1 MQLKL
6 LLGIFLSS
14 FFLCLSHPA
23 LSQKVTLHEVNK
35 EYQIGKSLQIIVDE
49 EKTISFEEINS
60 GKFDHQFEKSEAD
73 VPNYAYLDAN
83 FWFKINLNDESSTDS
98 RWYLQS
104 SRTQIDTIK
113 VYFEGDDGGFT
124 EYASGDLYPY
134 DSRIIKHKDFIFPIP
149 KTEDGQQ
156 TIYIWCKGNFS
167 KQFPFTIVEE
177 RTFAE
182 ASHKTD
188 LTMGILFGIFIA
200 MVIYNLLLFFSL
212 RSLTYLYYV
221 LYMGSFLLAMMAL
234 TGYGYE
240 MLFNYW
246 LRFANISNMF
256 FIALTVLFA
265 SQFTRRFLAV
275 KKYSKIFHYALY
287 APEVYSIFLV
297 IVSLTGIWVDGF
309 VLFASK
315 SAAYCG
321 MIGVLVFLPTG
332 IGIYRKGSRPAYFY
346 LIAWTALFAG
356 VIIYVLKN
364 NAILPQ
370 NTFTDMSIIIGAVAE
385 AILLS
390 LGMADRIKTLEK
402 EQREARDK
410 MISTLQVNEDLI
422 KNQNQILEKKVA
434 ERTSEIMEKNV
445 EIEQQLE
452 EIAAQR
458 DMLSATK
465 LELERQND
473 NVTSSINYAQRIQKA
488 MLPQEDRIQNVFR
501 ESFIMFRPR
510 DIVSGDFYWY
520 TEMDGKKIFT
530 VADCTGHGVPGAFM
544 SMIGINLLNEIINVR
559 NVTDS
564 GSILYKL
571 NEGVQKALK
580 QESSSN
586 KDGMDMTLIV
596 LDEEQKTIQFSGA
609 KNPLVFVK
617 DGELTVI
624 KGNKNAIGGFSK
636 NGNREYETHTI
647 SYQKDMMIYMFSDG
661 FQDQFGGPDDRKF
674 MVKRFKGLLNQL
686 PEKPAEKQLAIL
698 NEELDDWMKNTRQL
712 DDILVAGIRL

>member
-6 LLGIFLSS
+6 LLGILLSTLLTFS
-14 FFLCLSHPA
+14 NYTAF
-23 LSQKVTLHEVNK
+23 SQEITLHQVNK
-35 EYQIGKSLQIIVDE
+35 EYQIGKSLQILVDE
-49 EKTISFEEINS
+49 DKTISFKDIKS
-60 GKFDHQFEKSEAD
+60 GKYDTQFEKSEAD

-83 FWFKINLNDESSTDS
+83 FWFKINLNDESNEES
-98 RWYLQS
+98 RWYLES
-104 SRTQIDTIK
+104 SRTQIDTIN
-113 VYFEGDDGGFT
+113 VYFQNDNGDFT

-134 DSRIIKHKDFIFPIP
+134 DSRIIKHKNFIFPIP
-149 KTEDGQQ
+149 KTDSGQQ

-167 KQFPFTIVEE
+167 KQFPFTIIEE

-182 ASHKTD
+182 SSHKTD
-188 LTMGILFGIFIA
+188 LTMGILFGVFIA

-265 SQFTRRFLAV
+265 SQFTRRFLSV
-275 KKYSKIFHYALY
+275 KKYSKIFHYALL
-287 APEVYSIFLV
+287 APEAYSIFLI
-297 IVSLTGIWVDGF
+297 IVSLTGIWIDGF

-346 LIAWTALFAG
+346 LVAWTALFIG

-402 EQREARDK
+402 EQRASQEK
-410 MISTLQVNEDLI
+410 MIETLQENEDLI
-422 KNQNQILEKKVA
+422 KNQNQILEQKVA

-571 NEGVQKALK
+571 NEGVQKSLK
-580 QESSSN
+580 QESSNN

-596 LDEEQKTIQFSGA
+596 IDEEQKSIQFSGA
-609 KNPLVFVK
+609 KNPLVYVQN
-617 DGELTVI
+617 GELHVI
-624 KGNKNAIGGFSK
+624 KGNSNPIGGISK
-636 NGNREYETHTI
+636 NGNRDYETHTI
-647 SYQKDMMIYMFSDG
+647 PYEKDMMVYMFSDG
-661 FQDQFGGPDDRKF
+661 FQDQFGGPDDKKY
-674 MVKRFKGLLNQL
+674 MVKRFKVLLHEIANKPTEKQITILNQ
-686 PEKPAEKQLAIL
+686 
-698 NEELDDWMKNTRQL
+698 ELDAWMKNTRQL